1 MSRIAASTLLLF
13 VVLSSLAAKDN
24 PSPDLRAHGEHK
36 KRGQS
41 DLPDRE
47 RGTRVRIKYRQSRQP
62 ECFPHV
68 QRISVDGVFQ
78 TPRGSTK
85 PIAPLER
92 CAKMVTA
99 PSAAARAKSGNF
111 SSTSREKRACG
122 IVHGAGVLSGRSS
135 QPSPES
141 VNSRPLRLSGVPDT
155 LENRQAGIFRK
166 GGIRFREFTTI
177 ECRSAI
183 RLNSLC
189 VHAIEAQPY
198 APLFI
203 LGTCGFRHILQDNLP
218 RNSHHAFRYTYRFH
232 TNST

>member
-1 MSRIAASTLLLF
+1 MAGLYTANVATASSTQIARLRFRGDASNSRSTFWRMPVVVGAAGC
-13 VVLSSLAAKDN
+13 SLV
-24 PSPDLRAHGEHK
+24 
-36 KRGQS
+36 S
-41 DLPDRE
+41 DRWLPDF
-47 RGTRVRIKYRQSRQP
+47 TLTDMSTP
-62 ECFPHV
+62 ETLC
-68 QRISVDGVFQ
+68 SDSQ
-78 TPRGSTK
+78 T
-85 PIAPLER
+85 E
-92 CAKMVTA
+92 
-99 PSAAARAKSGNF
+99 
-111 SSTSREKRACG
+111 G

-166 GGIRFREFTTI
+166 GGIGFREFTTI

-203 LGTCGFRHILQDNLP
+203 LGTCGFRHILQDNVP

>member
-122 IVHGAGVLSGRSS
+122 IVHGAGVLSGEIVSTISRISQFATAKAFGCTRHTGEPAGGDISERWDPFPRVYNDRMSIRDQTEFAVRSRNRS
-135 QPSPES
+135 TTLRAVVHPWY
-141 VNSRPLRLSGVPDT
+141 LRLPSH
-155 LENRQAGIFRK
+155 LAG
-166 GGIRFREFTTI
+166 
-177 ECRSAI
+177 
-183 RLNSLC
+183 
-189 VHAIEAQPY
+189 
-198 APLFI
+198 
-203 LGTCGFRHILQDNLP
+203 
-218 RNSHHAFRYTYRFH
+218 
-232 TNST
+232 

>member
-1 MSRIAASTLLLF
+1 MAGLYRANVATASRRQIARLRFRGDASNTLSTFCRMPF
-13 VVLSSLAAKDN
+13 VVGAAGRCLVSDRWL
-24 PSPDLRAHGEHK
+24 PDLALTDMSTPETLC
-36 KRGQS
+36 S
-41 DLPDRE
+41 D
-47 RGTRVRIKYRQSRQP
+47 S
-62 ECFPHV
+62 
-68 QRISVDGVFQ
+68 Q
-78 TPRGSTK
+78 T
-85 PIAPLER
+85 E
-92 CAKMVTA
+92 
-99 PSAAARAKSGNF
+99 
-111 SSTSREKRACG
+111 G
-122 IVHGAGVLSGRSS
+122 IVHGADVLSGRSS

-141 VNSRPLRLSGVPDT
+141 VNSRPRRLSGVPDT

-189 VHAIEAQPY
+189 VHAIEARPY

-203 LGTCGFRHILQDNLP
+203 LCTCGFGHILQDNVP

>member
-1 MSRIAASTLLLF
+1 MLSTRTAHKRRRRFPDAKGKQQTHCAAGALRENGDCAVSGSQSEERQLFEHQPREASLRHCTWGWRSFGEIVSTISRISQFAT
-13 VVLSSLAAKDN
+13 AK
-24 PSPDLRAHGEHK
+24 AFG
-36 KRGQS
+36 
-41 DLPDRE
+41 
-47 RGTRVRIKYRQSRQP
+47 
-62 ECFPHV
+62 C
-68 QRISVDGVFQ
+68 
-78 TPRGSTK
+78 
-85 PIAPLER
+85 
-92 CAKMVTA
+92 
-99 PSAAARAKSGNF
+99 
-111 SSTSREKRACG
+111 
-122 IVHGAGVLSGRSS
+122 
-135 QPSPES
+135 
-141 VNSRPLRLSGVPDT
+141 VPDT
-155 LENRQAGIFRK
+155 LENRQARIFRK